1 MQVVFVGNHLDQ
13 FQRHYN
19 RQNHT
24 GDGNH
29 DGVGEV
35 LDHAENAA
43 VPALRRLPNLHGY
56 ISDLLVYRIEHPG
69 QVAHNAAYQHFLE
82 PLSKCVQQKIHTV

>member
-1 MQVVFVGNHLDQ
+1 MELERFWIMLKMPP
-13 FQRHYN
+13 FQ
-19 RQNHT
+19 
-24 GDGNH
+24 
-29 DGVGEV
+29 
-35 LDHAENAA
+35 
-43 VPALRRLPNLHGY
+43 PLRRLPNLHGY